1 MPTYV
6 SLFRYTGDAWNEMV
20 KNPSSRAEA
29 AAAVIEQA
37 GGEMRQFYWMLGDFD
52 GLVIYSM
59 PSEQSAGAYSAAV
72 STSGRIAE
80 QRTHQLLD
88 SDDATAALSLAGVLQ
103 RHYHPPGAPS
113 DWRADY
119 DTLGD

>member
-1 MPTYV
+1 MPKYV
-6 SLFRYTGDAWNEMV
+6 SLFRYTGDAWQQMV
-20 KNPSSRAEA
+20 TNPVDRADA
-29 AAAVIEQA
+29 ARAVIEEA
-37 GGEMRQFYWMLGDFD
+37 GGDMHEFFWMLGDFD

-59 PSEQSAGAYSAAV
+59 PSEQAAAAYSAAV
-72 STSGRIAE
+72 STTGRIAA

-103 RHYHPPGAPS
+103 GHYRPPGAPS
-113 DWRADY
+113 GWRSDY

>member
-6 SLFRYTGDAWNEMV
+6 SLFRYTSEAWSQMV
-20 KNPSSRAEA
+20 RNPSSRAEA

-37 GGEMRQFYWMLGDFD
+37 GGEMLQFFWMLGDLD

-59 PSEQSAGAYSAAV
+59 PSERAAAAYSATV

-88 SDDATAALSLAGVLQ
+88 AEDATAALSLAGSL
-103 RHYHPPGAPS
+103 REHYQPPGAS
-113 DWRADY
+113 GDWRRDY
-119 DTLGD
+119 DTLGA